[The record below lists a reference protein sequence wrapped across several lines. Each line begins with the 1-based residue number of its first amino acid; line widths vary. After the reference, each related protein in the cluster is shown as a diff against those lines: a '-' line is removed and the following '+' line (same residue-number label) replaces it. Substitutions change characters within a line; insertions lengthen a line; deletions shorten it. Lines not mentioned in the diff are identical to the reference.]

1 MDKPWLAHYAPGV
14 EAEVDVLKYNS
25 IVELFDKYTNKY
37 ADNNAFISM
46 HTELSYRELRD
57 KSEAFAAYLQHKMGM
72 KKGDKFAIMTPNVLQ
87 YPIALFGA
95 IKAGLTIV
103 NVNPLYTARELKHQL
118 NDSGAT
124 AILVIEN
131 FAHVLAKVV
140 DETAIEHVITTQ
152 IGDCIGLLKGTL
164 VNTMIKRVKKMVP
177 PFSLPDLVKFNQVL
191 KQGSKLSFTPVD
203 ISREDIAF
211 LQYTGGTT
219 GVAKGAML
227 SHANIV
233 ANMLQIKG
241 GMGGIIEENKEM
253 MVTALPLYHIYALT
267 VNCLSMM
274 TVGGCNLLIANPSD
288 LPMFAK
294 VISQYP
300 VTLFAGVNTLFNG
313 LLNEQAFKEIDFS
326 SWKISIAG
334 GMATQRSAAERW
346 HKLTGTSILEGY
358 GLTECS
364 PCATCSPVNQ
374 TEFTGSI
381 GVPLSNTE
389 AKVVD
394 DQGKEIATN
403 EPGELCI
410 KGPQVMVGYYNRPEA
425 TAEVIKDGWLA
436 TGDVARIDER
446 GYIFI
451 VDRKKDMI
459 LVSGFNVF
467 PNEIED
473 VVAMIDDVI
482 EVAAIGVP
490 CEKTGEK
497 VKLFLATKSGEL
509 NEEAIMAHCR
519 ENLTSYKLPRE
530 FELRDELPKSNV
542 GKILRKELRA

>member
-1 MDKPWLAHYAPGV
+1 
-14 EAEVDVLKYNS
+14 
-25 IVELFDKYTNKY
+25 
-37 ADNNAFISM
+37 
-46 HTELSYRELRD
+46 
-57 KSEAFAAYLQHKMGM
+57 
-72 KKGDKFAIMTPNVLQ
+72 MTPNVLQ

-140 DETAIEHVITTQ
+140 DETPIEHVITTQ
-152 IGDCIGLLKGTL
+152 IGDCIGLLKGAL
-164 VNTMIKRVKKMVP
+164 VNTMVKRVKKMVP

-241 GMGGIIEENKEM
+241 GLGGIIEENKEM

-274 TVGGCNLLIANPSD
+274 TVGGCNLLIANPRD

-300 VTLFAGVNTLFNG
+300 VTLFTGVNTLFNG
-313 LLNEQAFKEIDFS
+313 LLNEQVFKEIDFS
-326 SWKISIAG
+326 SWKMSIAG
-334 GMATQRSAAERW
+334 GMATQRSVADRW

-364 PCATCSPVNQ
+364 PCATSSPVNQ

-381 GVPLSNTE
+381 GLPISNTE

-394 DQGKEIATN
+394 DQGKEVATN

-425 TAEVIKDGWLA
+425 TAEILQDGWLA
-436 TGDVARIDER
+436 TGDVARMDER

-467 PNEIED
+467 PNEIEE

-509 NEEAIMAHCR
+509 NEEVIVAHCR
-519 ENLTSYKLPRE
+519 ENLTSYKVPRE
-530 FELRDELPKSNV
+530 FELRGELPKTNV